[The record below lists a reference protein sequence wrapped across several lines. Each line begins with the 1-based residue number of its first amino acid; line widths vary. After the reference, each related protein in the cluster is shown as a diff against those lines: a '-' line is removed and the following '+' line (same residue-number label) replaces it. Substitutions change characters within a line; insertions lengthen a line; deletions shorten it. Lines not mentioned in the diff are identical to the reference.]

1 MSQKVT
7 NGKDGKTFKLTT
19 NGWAVRIALANTTTS
34 IRVRKPDARRSSV
47 CLRAPQ
53 QRSLR

>member
-7 NGKDGKTFKLTT
+7 NGEDGKTFKLTT
-19 NGWAVRIALANTTTS
+19 DGWAVRIALANTTTS